1 MRRAL
6 QIVCVLMVLALALSA
21 CKTTG
26 GSGVKRVA
34 SDSVTDL
41 SGRWND
47 TDSQQVASVIITKSL
62 ESPWLEEWRGAH
74 DNQRPVVIVGT
85 ILNKS
90 QEHISVSTFV
100 KDIQAALINSGK
112 VRFVAN
118 KTERQDLR
126 GEREDQQKGFT
137 AEESQAALGNE
148 TGANFML
155 KGSIEAVVD
164 EAGGKR
170 AVWYQINLEL
180 HDLTSNEIAWMGQH
194 KIKKLVSHASVQ
206 W

>member
-1 MRRAL
+1 MRRFSL
-6 QIVCVLMVLALALSA
+6 LLCLVLVLALGLTS

-47 TDSQQVASVIITKSL
+47 TDSQQVAGVIVTKSL

-74 DNQRPVVIVGT
+74 DNQRPIVIVGT

-90 QEHISVSTFV
+90 QEHISVATFV

-112 VRFVAN
+112 VRFVAS
-118 KTERQDLR
+118 KSERQDLR
-126 GEREDQQKGFT
+126 SEREDQQKGFT
-137 AEESQAALGNE
+137 SEETQAALGNE

-170 AVWYQINLEL
+170 AVWYQVNMEL
-180 HDLTSNEIAWMGQH
+180 HDLTTNEISWMGQH
-194 KIKKLVSHASVQ
+194 KIKKLISRASVQ